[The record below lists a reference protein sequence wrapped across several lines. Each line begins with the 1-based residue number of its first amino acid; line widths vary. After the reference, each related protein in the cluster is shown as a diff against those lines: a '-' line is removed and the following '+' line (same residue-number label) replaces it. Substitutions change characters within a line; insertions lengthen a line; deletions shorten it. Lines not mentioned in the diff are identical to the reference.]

1 MLKKWLNHQLSN
13 TKLADDKQIRVAVI
27 DDGVNIDSDD
37 IAGNVED
44 GETFYDNSGHWPGY
58 YQSSYGHGHLMACL
72 IRDLCPRV
80 KLYIAKLNELW
91 TDGKPRITAESAAE
105 VCSDVSL
112 RYYVLLMLYKL
123 IDSGTGY

>member
-1 MLKKWLNHQLSN
+1 MLKKWLNHQLSQKDATN
-13 TKLADDKQIRVAVI
+13 QNIKLADDKQIRVAVI

-37 IAGNVED
+37 IADNVAE

-80 KLYIAKLNELW
+80 RLYIAKLNERW
-91 TDGKPRITAESAAE
+91 KDGRSWITPDSAAE
-105 VCSDVSL
+105 VCFN
-112 RYYVLLMLYKL
+112 
-123 IDSGTGY
+123 IP

>member
-1 MLKKWLNHQLSN
+1 MESFGKMLRKWLNQELSEKDKDN
-13 TKLADDKQIRVAVI
+13 KNIELAEDKTIKVAVI

-37 IAGNVED
+37 IAGNVEE
-44 GETFYDNSGHWPGY
+44 GETFYDNLGHWPGY

-91 TDGKPRITAESAAE
+91 TDGRNRVTPESAAE
-105 VCSDVSL
+105 VGLEHSQ
-112 RYYVLLMLYKL
+112 YVACY
-123 IDSGTGY
+123 